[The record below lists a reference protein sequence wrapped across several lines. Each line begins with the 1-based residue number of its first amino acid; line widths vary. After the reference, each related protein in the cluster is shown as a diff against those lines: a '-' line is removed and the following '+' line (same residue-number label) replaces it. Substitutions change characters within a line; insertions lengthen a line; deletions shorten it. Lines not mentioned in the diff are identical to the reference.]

1 MEVASKLGAA
11 PEKNPAN
18 VSDPCAQAACDR
30 LVLLDHAGGDSS
42 HRHGGDAVDEGV
54 DPCPRVASGPALL
67 LLQIG
72 HDAPRTNL
80 PSPMR
85 EGISGRSNRVARRAL
100 ALFSSTASGREVKPP
115 SAMLRRKSQDPNS
128 KLQTNNKFQERP
140 VLSRI
145 WTLEFGYSLGFG
157 NWDLEL

>member
-1 MEVASKLGAA
+1 AT
-11 PEKNPAN
+11 EKKPRN
-18 VSDPCAQAACDR
+18 VSDPCARAACDR
-30 LVLLDHAGGDSS
+30 LVLVGHAGGDSS

-100 ALFSSTASGREVKPP
+100 APFSSTASGREVNR
-115 SAMLRRKSQDPNS
+115 SAH
-128 KLQTNNKFQERP
+128 
-140 VLSRI
+140 
-145 WTLEFGYSLGFG
+145 TLKRVGKG
-157 NWDLEL
+157 WRDRW